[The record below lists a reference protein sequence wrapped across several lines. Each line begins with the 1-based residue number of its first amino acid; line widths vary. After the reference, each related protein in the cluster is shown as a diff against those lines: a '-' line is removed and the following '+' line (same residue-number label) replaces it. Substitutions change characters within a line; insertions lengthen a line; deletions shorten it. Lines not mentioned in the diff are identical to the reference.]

1 MYVVYLVRLGNI
13 KVRLNDISMCNVALF
28 MANGKNL
35 SLSLFAPL
43 ATV

>member
-1 MYVVYLVRLGNI
+1 MYVVYSVCLANI
-13 KVRLNDISMCNVALF
+13 KVQLNDISMCTVALY

>member
-1 MYVVYLVRLGNI
+1 MYVVYSVCLVNI
-13 KVRLNDISMCNVALF
+13 KVQLNDISMCTLALY